1 MASRLTH
8 HPARR
13 EGLEES
19 IAAQILERVSIPIA
33 GGVNHCPGLGP
44 HAVFRFRRGD
54 RGRKPNSIRTFYLIS
69 GEAKN
74 GDDVREDRPA
84 DGSGRR
90 VSSGARMASCGS
102 KWTCAS
108 MRS

>member
-1 MASRLTH
+1 MASRLAP

-13 EGLEES
+13 DGLEDS
-19 IAAQILERVSIPIA
+19 IVSQILEKVSIPIA

-44 HAVFRFRRGD
+44 QAIFRFHRGD
-54 RGRKPNSIRTFYLIS
+54 RGRKSNSIRTFYLIS

-90 VSSGARMASCGS
+90 VSNGARMASCGS
-102 KWTCAS
+102 K
-108 MRS
+108 